1 MTDTNINFNKR
12 KLESLKSTKPTWY
25 YAKNFEGLALLVG
38 KRKKT
43 YYAHWAIPVV
53 NKITGNL
60 TYVGKRK
67 KLGGFHIPLDE
78 IKALVRRKLD
88 DLKKVSLTAD
98 GSLTMGGLC
107 SAFIKN
113 GSAGYRVKV
122 KGAKIKYKKKTTF
135 NNNLLL
141 STYVLLQTKKP
152 EIISMLSDPF
162 KYNGFGYVKELL
174 KDIPL
179 NRISKRD
186 IEIWHTRMEPIPTTA
201 NRVLAA
207 LSVAFEWDM
216 KRSVDRLYKGDSNPC
231 LRVSKYQESKD
242 KRHLVLNKV
251 VEVRDYCLNE
261 QWRDPHF
268 LTFYALCLEIGERLE
283 DLFRLVWHKPRSTKE
298 IESCSGWLDLENK
311 TIHLTDSK
319 DRKEADPPLTDEA
332 IQMLQQLQ
340 KYNSERKECAFA
352 LGTPWIFPRATDPSM
367 PINNNSYRVKLKY
380 FNYKFGLATR
390 ELVRSKKTR
399 KLYKYKNEYTFKHLR
414 KTFVTHYARGKDAQG
429 KERGLV
435 VASLRMRHSSPK
447 VTKDHYF
454 TEDQEQLR
462 TAHMYETNVVEIKKK
477 EQK

>member
-1 MTDTNINFNKR
+1 MKHLKFTKTNLTQLPHPTGKTPDRIFAQNCSGLCVR
-12 KLESLKSTKPTWY
+12 IQPQPSLVKSY
-25 YAKNFEGLALLVG
+25 YASFSKVIIKPNGTQKRTGRYKYICRVGDRPLEEVMAEVKTKIKEWKKENSQTSQSKTVGTLVEAYNKHVSG
-38 KRKKT
+38 SYRIKT
-43 YYAHWAIPVV
+43 
-53 NKITGNL
+53 
-60 TYVGKRK
+60 
-67 KLGGFHIPLDE
+67 
-78 IKALVRRKLD
+78 
-88 DLKKVSLTAD
+88 
-98 GSLTMGGLC
+98 
-107 SAFIKN
+107 
-113 GSAGYRVKV
+113 
-122 KGAKIKYKKKTTF
+122 KGHKIKYKELTSDNYKKI
-135 NNNLLL
+135 LRR
-141 STYVLLQTKKP
+141 YVQLKTKKP
-152 EIISMLSDPF
+152 ALLSMLTEPF
-162 KYNGFGYVKELL
+162 KFNGEGYVKGAL

-179 NRISKRD
+179 DKVSKRD
-186 IEIWHTRMEPIPTTA
+186 IEIWHTRMEPIHTTA
-201 NRVLAA
+201 NRALAA

-216 KRSVDRLYKGDSNPC
+216 KRSTARLYKGDSNPC

-242 KRHLVLNKV
+242 KKHLVLNKV

-414 KTFVTHYARGKDAQG
+414 KTFVTHYARGKNKDG
-429 KERGLV
+429 TERGIGSGFIEN
-435 VASLRMRHSSPK
+435 AP
-447 VTKDHYF
+447 
-454 TEDQEQLR
+454 
-462 TAHMYETNVVEIKKK
+462 
-477 EQK
+477 